1 MDIKKASEILELD
14 LKTDL
19 SPVTVKKQYHKLALL
34 YHPDKNNGS
43 IEANDR
49 FREINEAYKYLMPI
63 ITDEYSSNNTTF
75 TSTSSTNDTNTNTS
89 LYSNLLV
96 TFINS
101 IINKDVLT
109 KIIKDI
115 VTNGYKAI
123 SKKII
128 EDLDKETL
136 MEVYSFLCKYKN
148 ILFVSSDTIELVKN
162 VLKDKYQNDQIII
175 LNPTIDDLLENNI
188 YKLNIN
194 NEVYLVPLWHNELYF
209 DSKSNDKE
217 ELIVLCEPDLPENIS
232 IDENNHIIYDLIVE
246 FDKQNLLVCNY
257 LNFQLGKKFFSIPC
271 NKLFIKQSQIYTFKG
286 QGISQIDEN
295 NMYNIDNKSDIIVRI
310 SFY

>member
-1 MDIKKASEILELD
+1 MDIKKAAEILELD

-34 YHPDKNNGS
+34 YHPDKNQGS

-63 ITDEYSSNNTTF
+63 ITDEYANNSNINT
-75 TSTSSTNDTNTNTS
+75 NVNANANATNTS
-89 LYSNLLV
+89 LYSNLLS
-96 TFINS
+96 TFING
-101 IINKDVLT
+101 IINKDFLSNT
-109 KIIKDI
+109 IKDI

-128 EDLDKETL
+128 DDLDKETL

-148 ILFVSSDTIELVKN
+148 ILFVSSDTIELIKT
-162 VLKDKYQNDQIII
+162 VLKDKFQNDQIII

-194 NEVYLVPLWHNELYF
+194 NELYLVPLWHNELYF

-217 ELIVLCEPDLPENIS
+217 ELIVLCEPELPTNIS
-232 IDENNHIIYDLIVE
+232 IDENNNIIYDLVVE
-246 FDKQNLLVCNY
+246 FDKPNLLVSSY
-257 LNFQLGKKFFSIPC
+257 LNFQIGKKFFSIPC